1 MRLDSHASIA
11 RQERTLNTTPNRHV
25 HSVSLWRNLVVWP
38 LAALMR
44 LWAMTI
50 RMSIP
55 EADRAV
61 ICDTGGA
68 TIFILWH
75 NRLFMVAEI
84 VRRFRRGHPVHGL
97 VSASKDGAWLAAY
110 YSVAGLGAIRGSSSR
125 LGREAA
131 TAMVS
136 TLRSGYDIGITP
148 DGPRGPVY
156 EMKPG
161 AMIVAR
167 RAQARVV
174 MIGTD
179 FESAWRLGS
188 WDGFY
193 LPRPFSTVHM
203 RFVMLGAAEVA
214 HRGEDTGMLTGR
226 LLEMNPDRKPAPVR
240 KQA

>member
-1 MRLDSHASIA
+1 ML
-11 RQERTLNTTPNRHV
+11 
-25 HSVSLWRNLVVWP
+25 VWP

-44 LWAMTI
+44 VWSMTI

-55 EADRAV
+55 EGDRRV
-61 ICDTGGA
+61 ISDTGQP
-68 TIFILWH
+68 TIYILWH

-110 YSVAGLGAIRGSSSR
+110 YSVAGLGAVRGSSSR

-136 TLRSGYDIGITP
+136 TLRSGHDIGITP

-174 MIGTD
+174 LIGMD
-179 FESAWRLGS
+179 FESAWRLRS
-188 WDGFY
+188 WDGFL

-203 RFVMLGAAEVA
+203 RFEMLDAAEVA
-214 HRGEDTGMLTGR
+214 HRGEDTAMLTGR
-226 LLEMNPDRKPAPVR
+226 LLGMNPDRKPAHVR